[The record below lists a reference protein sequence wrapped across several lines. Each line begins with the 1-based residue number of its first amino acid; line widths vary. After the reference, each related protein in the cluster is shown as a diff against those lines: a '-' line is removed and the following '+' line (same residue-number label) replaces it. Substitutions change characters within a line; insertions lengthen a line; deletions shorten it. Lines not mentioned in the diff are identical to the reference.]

1 MSSKF
6 NLDKYYTHEDVVNYC
21 LYKVEEVVGVD
32 FDVVVEPSAGG
43 GAFINKIEETFKGSE
58 KVYLDIE
65 PTSELVRQQDYLE
78 FSTEHLKGCKTL
90 VIGNPPFGTRNTLSV
105 KFFKKSVTYA
115 EVIAFILPISQLNN
129 NQQMFEFDLISSTDL
144 GKLPYTNDGGLVRD
158 VHCCFN
164 IYKRPKGTLNTK
176 KKYKYSNF
184 SIREVRHTS
193 KCSRERCEDY
203 GEGICAWGAS
213 VGVPVRDG
221 KSYAQEFYFSGDSE
235 IIDFCMRF
243 DWMSVCSKTA
253 TPSLTQWQV
262 YEEVL
267 KRFELHPTI

>member
-6 NLDKYYTHEDVVNYC
+6 NLDKYYTQEDVVDYC
-21 LYKVEEVVGVD
+21 VSKVEEVVGVN
-32 FDVVVEPSAGG
+32 FDVVIEPSAGG
-43 GAFINKIEETFKGSE
+43 GAFINKIEETFKCSE
-58 KVYLDIE
+58 KVYLDVE
-65 PTSELVRQQDYLE
+65 PTSELVMQQDYLE
-78 FSTEHLKGCKTL
+78 FSTEHLKDCKTL

-144 GKLPYTNDGGLVRD
+144 GKRSYTNDCGLVRD

-164 IYKRPKGTLNTK
+164 IYKRPNGGLNTK

-193 KCSRERCEDY
+193 KCSRERLEDY
-203 GEGICAWGAS
+203 GEGICAWGS
-213 VGVPVRDG
+213 VGVPITEG
-221 KSYAQEFYFSGDSE
+221 KSYTQEFYFSGDRE
-235 IIDFCMRF
+235 IIDFCMNF

-253 TPSLTQWQV
+253 SPRLMQWQV

-267 KRFELHPTI
+267 KRFELFPS